1 MSVTQPKDKLDVQVS
16 ILRLFSCGAATA
28 YSLGREPQVLSR
40 QRRKAAERR
49 PRYDEV
55 NSDCGRRSAASRAFC
70 LVFLGLTPQAIC
82 GRCSAAVVRAT
93 STLVRRACT
102 LVMLASIC
110 VFAGC
115 GDSLPATVS
124 GKVTIDGKDLSGNE
138 NVTGNVVFY
147 PSGGGAAAFGNVSA
161 GGNYEVT
168 TGSTKGIEPGEYKV
182 TAASSRSNR
191 HLQADSTK
199 LLHRKSFFRRNA
211 IATSKRPILSSRSKP
226 AVKRSISISLRS
238 SCSRPLVDGT
248 TGAPSRTSHG
258 FLLRSQFLW
267 VAFFRQRKHPR
278 LPIPLRISRGL
289 CMWGIPVDEWSI
301 VGMLGSMWGSMV
313 IIAK

>member
-182 TAASSRSNR
+182 TARVIEIEPPPAGGQ
-191 HLQADSTK
+191 HKVAPPQK
-199 LLHRKSFFRRNA
+199 LLSPERYSDIEKTDLKFTVEAGSQ
-211 IATSKRPILSSRSKP
+211 TLDLDLSSK
-226 AVKRSISISLRS
+226 
-238 SCSRPLVDGT
+238 
-248 TGAPSRTSHG
+248 
-258 FLLRSQFLW
+258 
-267 VAFFRQRKHPR
+267 
-278 LPIPLRISRGL
+278 
-289 CMWGIPVDEWSI
+289 
-301 VGMLGSMWGSMV
+301 
-313 IIAK
+313 